1 MQHYPRLA
9 FDDVK
14 TFSVRGRTN
23 LVTLANM
30 GRPGEESEPLWQA
43 PGFSDLMDAI
53 VEARRRDRPVI
64 WSMGAHVVKN
74 GLSRYVIELV
84 DQGWVTHVAGNGA
97 TTIHDFELAYLG
109 GTSEDVATAIEDGS
123 FGMWEETGRWMNA
136 AIQTA
141 ADRGQGYGEGIAAYM
156 QARPA
161 RFLHLQDCIIAR
173 TVAAGRPYT
182 CHLTLGA
189 DIIHQHPSVDFGA
202 LAYCSGRDFE
212 RFCRTV
218 TALEGGVVLNFGS
231 AVSGPLIFL
240 RALSL
245 AHHLGHSV
253 RPLAAANFD
262 LRPESVAPSRA
273 RSDLL
278 EPVIGLGGQGWHFTV
293 PHEASIPSLYRHLV
307 ERGEGDR

>member
-1 MQHYPRLA
+1 MRHYPRLA

-14 TFSVRGRTN
+14 TSSVAHRTN

-30 GRPGEESEPLWQA
+30 ARPGEETEPLWQA
-43 PGFSDLMDAI
+43 PGFTDLVSSI

-84 DQGWVTHVAGNGA
+84 ERGWVTHVAGNGA

-109 GTSEDVATAIEDGS
+109 GTSEDVATAIEDGT

-136 AIQTA
+136 AIQAA
-141 ADRGQGYGEGIAAYM
+141 ADRGQGYGEGIASYVRD
-156 QARPA
+156 RPA
-161 RFLHLQDCIIAR
+161 RFPYVHDCIIAR

-182 CHLTLGA
+182 CHLTLGT

-212 RFCRTV
+212 RFCQTV
-218 TALEGGVVLNFGS
+218 MDLDGGVVLNFGS

-245 AHHLGHSV
+245 AHHLGRPV

-262 LRPESVAPSRA
+262 LRPEPVAPSRA
-273 RSDLL
+273 RSDFL
-278 EPVIGLGGQGWHFTV
+278 EPVIGLGGLGWSFTV
-293 PHEASIPSLYRHLV
+293 SHEASIPSLYRHLIRH
-307 ERGEGDR
+307 EEGRR